1 MRRYPTLLGIVWLV
15 VACGF
20 PARAQDAP
28 PKGRDVLDRPE
39 GKRLEGT
46 FLGNLTDGFRFK
58 PADGSAPVPIDGPAE
73 IALGGDGPGPT
84 AGVPPV
90 QVVLGPGQRI
100 SGQLVL
106 LDDRAIRLSDGPG
119 GKPLTVE
126 RVGALELRQRP
137 GEALVLIDGFETL
150 DPTRWSHVGEP
161 KIDVEPRIAGAN
173 SLRLAADG
181 SAVTAKLAES
191 IGQGRLEL
199 AYHDV
204 PGVTKGAQWFV
215 DLLFRGEGGPETI
228 RAILGWSEESLAVQS
243 SGGPVMVVQ
252 RLARKPGWHRLEIKF
267 GPDASELAVDGDS
280 LAHGKGPTGPLVEV
294 RLGTSLAS
302 GRDPLP
308 KLAVHIDEFKFVRLA
323 SVVSTTEV
331 DPDQDEVRLVE
342 GDQVFGSIRRADP
355 QGVSIEVL
363 GKPVT
368 FSWGQV
374 ASLRFRRTASSSRE
388 VDGLLCRLDWRSAP
402 GNDPRDLD
410 QAEGALVNADATSF
424 TLDTPY
430 AGRIVIPRALLRRIV
445 VERTGRRMVIDPT
458 AHHLGN
464 EVSKPTEPLDPP
476 QPEGDTLERH
486 FLLKDAPAAG
496 TEATLVLDVVQVA
509 GEANGL
515 DFAEAIRN
523 GGLRTKVFL
532 NGREFDYINHYITSQ
547 NDTPER
553 IRIPIPAGLL
563 KPGEN
568 RLKFAQTAKN
578 DQDKELD
585 DLGILSIAIEVAS
598 TPARP

>member
-1 MRRYPTLLGIVWLV
+1 LLGIVGLV
-15 VACGF
+15 VASCF
-20 PARAQDAP
+20 SARAQETP
-28 PKGRDVLDRPE
+28 PKGRDLLERPE

-46 FLGNLTDGFRFK
+46 FLGNLADGFKFL
-58 PADGSAPVPIDGPAE
+58 PADGSTPVPIDGPAD
-73 IALGGDGPGPT
+73 IALGGEGPGPT

-106 LDDRAIRLSDGPG
+106 LDELGIRLSDGPG
-119 GKPLTVE
+119 GIPLTVE
-126 RVGALELRQRP
+126 RSGALELRQRP

-150 DPTRWSHVGEP
+150 DPTRWLHVGEP
-161 KIDVEPRIAGAN
+161 RIEDEPRIAGSK

-181 SAVTAKLAES
+181 SAVTAKLAEP

-228 RAILGWSEESLAVQS
+228 RAVVGWSEESLAVQS
-243 SGGPVMVVQ
+243 TGGPVLAVQ

-267 GPDASELAVDGDS
+267 DPDAAELAVDGDS

-308 KLAVHIDEFKFVRLA
+308 KLAVHIDEFKLVRLA
-323 SVVSTTEV
+323 SVVSATEV

-355 QGVSIEVL
+355 QGVSIEIL
-363 GKPVT
+363 NKPVV
-368 FSWGQV
+368 FSWAQV
-374 ASLRFRRTASSSRE
+374 ASLRFRRAASPSRE
-388 VDGLLCRLDWRSAP
+388 VVGLLCRLDWRSAP
-402 GNDPRDLD
+402 GIDPRDLD
-410 QAEGALVNADATSF
+410 QAEGALVKADAASF

-430 AGRIVIPRALLRRIV
+430 AGRLVIPRALLRRIV
-445 VERTGRRMVIDPT
+445 VEGTGRRMVIDPT

-476 QPEGDTLERH
+476 QPEGDTLERR
-486 FLLKDAPAAG
+486 FVLKDAPANG
-496 TEATLVLDVVQVA
+496 KEATLVLDVVQAA

-515 DFAEAIRN
+515 DFAQLIRN
-523 GGLRTKVFL
+523 GGLRTRVFL
-532 NGREFDYINHYITSQ
+532 NGREFDYINRYITSQ
-547 NDTPER
+547 NDRPER
-553 IRIPIPAGLL
+553 IRVPIPSGML

-568 RLKFAQTAKN
+568 RLKFVQSAKN

-585 DLGILSIAIEVAS
+585 DLGILGIAIEVAS